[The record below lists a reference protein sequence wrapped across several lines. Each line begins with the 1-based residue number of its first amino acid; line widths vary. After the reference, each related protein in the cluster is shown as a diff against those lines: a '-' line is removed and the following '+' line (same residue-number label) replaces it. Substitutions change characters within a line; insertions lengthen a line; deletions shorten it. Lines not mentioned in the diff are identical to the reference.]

1 MATSNQHVDTDINLF
16 AGLKQLLV
24 GGEKLS
30 SFHVNKVRERYPHL
44 TIINGYGPTENTTFT
59 TCHRIERS
67 YLGDIPIG
75 RPISNTQV
83 LILDHAGS
91 PAPVGIPGE
100 ICAAGDGLAR
110 GYLNDPELTR
120 ERFVQHPL
128 EPAQRIYRTGDL
140 GLWRADGT
148 IEYLGRIDDQ
158 VKIRGYRIE
167 PAEIEYHIL
176 QDPMVKET
184 LVLGKDLGGPG
195 KDLVAYVTANKT
207 AFEGGMGE
215 LRERLKQL
223 LPEYMVPSY
232 IVHLDRMPLNANGKV
247 DRKALPDPLVTQ
259 EIQHARHEAPG
270 TETEHQLNEI
280 WKEVLGHTQF
290 GATDNFFDWGG
301 HSLKVTKVVALIKAR
316 LGAVVPLTV
325 FFTRPT
331 IRELAEYILD
341 GAKFGVV
348 GIDEA
353 IVPLSVDPGGPNLFA
368 FPPGTGD
375 ALGFVQIASRL
386 PCRFYGFN
394 FIEAESRLQDY
405 ADLITRVDAD
415 GPYILF
421 GYSSGGNL
429 AYHVT
434 RELEQR
440 GRRVAGI
447 IMVDSARKL
456 QRTPFAGE
464 EIERITNDFLEDESV
479 RSYMASAV
487 LREKSQRLIRSS
499 LRYVESAVDYHMI
512 DADIHVLTSENP
524 ITEYRDDTGTLLI
537 SQAGWADV
545 TRGRLRIRR
554 GVGDHNYMLAYPH
567 LERNAELICQ
577 ELDEI
582 LPRLTKPSQ

>member
-1 MATSNQHVDTDINLF
+1 
-16 AGLKQLLV
+16 
-24 GGEKLS
+24 
-30 SFHVNKVRERYPHL
+30 
-44 TIINGYGPTENTTFT
+44 
-59 TCHRIERS
+59 
-67 YLGDIPIG
+67 
-75 RPISNTQV
+75 
-83 LILDHAGS
+83 
-91 PAPVGIPGE
+91 
-100 ICAAGDGLAR
+100 
-110 GYLNDPELTR
+110 
-120 ERFVQHPL
+120 
-128 EPAQRIYRTGDL
+128 
-140 GLWRADGT
+140 
-148 IEYLGRIDDQ
+148 
-158 VKIRGYRIE
+158 
-167 PAEIEYHIL
+167 
-176 QDPMVKET
+176 
-184 LVLGKDLGGPG
+184 
-195 KDLVAYVTANKT
+195 
-207 AFEGGMGE
+207 
-215 LRERLKQL
+215 
-223 LPEYMVPSY
+223 
-232 IVHLDRMPLNANGKV
+232 MPLNANGKV